1 MTTTTRHITLLPA
14 ELIDDMADA
23 DAIHRQ
29 TMGLYASTNLPGDA
43 GARRSGANILWRR
56 ERSGIIVAAVLPASD
71 VPVTART
78 FIEVT
83 RFSSGDELV
92 FSVTFDAIVRV
103 RGRDIPTPD
112 AAAWFTRKAG
122 HALADIRIEQMHG
135 RRALRRGHP
144 LEQISVAGTATV
156 QDEAALDKLLRV
168 GVGRSKTFG
177 CGLLTVSVR

>member
-1 MTTTTRHITLLPA
+1 MTITTRHITLLPA
-14 ELIDDMADA
+14 ELIEDMSDA

-29 TMGLYASTNLPGDA
+29 TMALYAGTDLPGEA
-43 GARRSGANILWRR
+43 GSRRSGANILWRR
-56 ERSGIIVAAVLPASD
+56 ERSGIIVASDLPPSD
-71 VPVTART
+71 APDTART

-83 RFSSGDELV
+83 RYAAGDELI
-92 FSVTFDAIVRV
+92 FSATFDAIVRV

-112 AAAWFTRKAG
+112 AAEWFTRKAG

-135 RRALRRGHP
+135 RQAFRRGNP

-156 QDEAALDKLLRV
+156 RDEASLDELLRV

-177 CGLLTVSVR
+177 CGLMTVSVR